1 MKLSRFDI
9 ASIKRIADCVAQ
21 NRKKLAKVDEKLE
34 ALYTKTQELLSEIN
48 EFEAPILSKWG
59 FDSKQLIEANF
70 DLDLLTERQNS
81 MEPWSSEGMTRVNS
95 DEESNVTESED
106 NE

>member
-34 ALYTKTQELLSEIN
+34 ALYTKKQELLSEIN
-48 EFEAPILSKWG
+48 EFESPILSKWG

-70 DLDLLTERQNS
+70 DLDILTGHQNPE
-81 MEPWSSEGMTRVNS
+81 EPRYPEDLAPVYS
-95 DEESNVTESED
+95 DEESNITESED

>member
-34 ALYTKTQELLSEIN
+34 ALYTKKQELLSEIN
-48 EFEAPILSKWG
+48 EFESPILSKWG
-59 FDSKQLIEANF
+59 FYSKQLIEANF

>member
-34 ALYTKTQELLSEIN
+34 ALYTKKQELLSEIN
-48 EFEAPILSKWG
+48 EFESPILSKWG
-59 FDSKQLIEANF
+59 FDSKQLIEVNF

-81 MEPWSSEGMTRVNS
+81 MEPRSSEGMTRINS

>member
-34 ALYTKTQELLSEIN
+34 ALSKKKQELLLEIN
-48 EFEAPILSKWG
+48 EFEAPIFSKWG
-59 FDSKQLIEANF
+59 FNSKQLIEANF
-70 DLDLLTERQNS
+70 DLDLLTRRQNS
-81 MEPWSSEGMTRVNS
+81 LEPLSSEDMTQVNS

>member
-34 ALYTKTQELLSEIN
+34 ALYTKKQELLSEIN
-48 EFEAPILSKWG
+48 EFESPILSKWG

>member
-21 NRKKLAKVDEKLE
+21 NRKKLANVDEKLQ
-34 ALYTKTQELLSEIN
+34 ALYTKKQELLSEIN
-48 EFEAPILSKWG
+48 EFDSPILSKWG
-59 FDSKQLIEANF
+59 FDSKKLIEANF

-81 MEPWSSEGMTRVNS
+81 TEPRSSEGMTQVNS

>member
-34 ALYTKTQELLSEIN
+34 ALYTKKQELLSEIN
-48 EFEAPILSKWG
+48 EFESPILSKWG

-81 MEPWSSEGMTRVNS
+81 MEPWSSEGMTRVNP
-95 DEESNVTESED
+95 DEENNVTESED

>member
-34 ALYTKTQELLSEIN
+34 ALYTKKQELLSEIN
-48 EFEAPILSKWG
+48 EFESPILSKWG

-81 MEPWSSEGMTRVNS
+81 TEPRYSEGMTQVNS
-95 DEESNVTESED
+95 DEESNVTESEY

>member
-34 ALYTKTQELLSEIN
+34 ALYTKKQELLSEIN
-48 EFEAPILSKWG
+48 EFESPILSKWG

-81 MEPWSSEGMTRVNS
+81 MEPCSSEGMTRVNS

>member
-21 NRKKLAKVDEKLE
+21 NRKKLAKVDETLE
-34 ALYTKTQELLSEIN
+34 TLYTKKQELLSEIN
-48 EFEAPILSKWG
+48 EFESPILSKWG

-81 MEPWSSEGMTRVNS
+81 MEPWSSEGMTQVNS

>member
-34 ALYTKTQELLSEIN
+34 ALYTKKQELLSEIN
-48 EFEAPILSKWG
+48 EFESPILSKWG
-59 FDSKQLIEANF
+59 FDSKQLIEVNF